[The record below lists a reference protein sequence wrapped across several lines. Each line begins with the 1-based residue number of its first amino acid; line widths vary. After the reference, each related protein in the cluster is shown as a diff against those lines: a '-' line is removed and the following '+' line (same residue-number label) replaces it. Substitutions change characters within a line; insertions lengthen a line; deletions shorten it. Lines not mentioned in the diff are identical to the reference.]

1 MYTFL
6 GAGYGAQGL
15 GTGALG
21 GGGLGAL
28 VPGGAGPGGFDAF
41 IVITLIEYE
50 LIECHYFS
58 FVKLREHLAH

>member
-21 GGGLGAL
+21 GGGLGGL
-28 VPGGAGPGGFDAF
+28 VPGAVGPGEF
-41 IVITLIEYE
+41 IGEFITLKVCWIN
-50 LIECHYFS
+50 
-58 FVKLREHLAH
+58 

>member
-21 GGGLGAL
+21 GGGLGGL
-28 VPGGAGPGGFDAF
+28 VPGGAGPGEFGAF
-41 IVITLIEYE
+41 IVITMK
-50 LIECHYFS
+50 
-58 FVKLREHLAH
+58 VNKLNIITFP

>member
-21 GGGLGAL
+21 GSGLGGL
-28 VPGGAGPGGFDAF
+28 VPGGAGPGEFDAF
-41 IVITLIEYE
+41 IVITLKVHE
-50 LIECHYFS
+50 LNVITFP
-58 FVKLREHLAH
+58 